1 MTRAADL
8 ADLGSAYGGY
18 NGFGFRNALIN
29 GGMQVSQRG
38 SSFSIAPTATAP
50 ITLDRWGVYSA
61 GATLGVTRGAGDG
74 DRFPYSLEVTGAA
87 GSTACNV
94 FQRIESSHASAF
106 VNRPATLSAR
116 IYLSAP
122 KTVSWYIGHPFA
134 ATDNYAGSPTVTSI
148 ANGSFG
154 TLPAGWN
161 TVSVTV
167 ENLGA
172 NAYKGLEVCIFTG
185 GVGAG
190 ETFRVTGVQFE
201 LGREATPFEFRPQA
215 IERLM
220 CQRYYQRGWTGIA
233 GGEGFSHERAAA
245 AFTGQTYVTKTSPFV
260 VPMRTAPSVAIYA
273 GGAAGVY
280 VQGVTGNDT
289 GWLPYTSG
297 LAGGAGGVTIWKNN
311 VTIPQ
316 GGIVSFDWTADAE
329 L

>member
-29 GGMQVSQRG
+29 GSMQIVQRNYP
-38 SSFSIAPTATAP
+38 FSIAPSTGP
-50 ITLDRWGVYSA
+50 ITIDRWGVYSA
-61 GATLGVTRGAGDG
+61 GATLSVTRGAGDG

-116 IYLSAP
+116 VYLSAP
-122 KTVSWYIGHPFA
+122 KTVSWYIGTPFA
-134 ATDNYAGSPTVTSI
+134 ATDNYTGSPTVTSI

-154 TLPAGWN
+154 TLPAGWS
-161 TVSVTV
+161 TISVTV

-185 GVGAG
+185 GVGVG

-220 CQRYYQRGWTGIA
+220 CQRYYQHGLSLA
-233 GGEGFSHERAAA
+233 PHGEGFSYERAAA

-289 GWLPYTSG
+289 GWQLYTSG
-297 LAGGAGGVTIWKNN
+297 LAGGRGGVTIWKNN

-316 GGIVSFDWTADAE
+316 GYVVSFDWIADAE

>member
-29 GGMQVSQRG
+29 GDMQVAQRG

-122 KTVSWYIGHPFA
+122 KTVSWYIGHPVT
-134 ATDNYAGSPTVTSI
+134 ATDNYTASPPFTAI
-148 ANGSFG
+148 AIGSFG
-154 TLPAGWN
+154 TLSAGWN

-172 NAYKGLEVCIFTG
+172 NAYKGLEVCIFTD

-190 ETFRVTGVQFE
+190 ETFRVTGVQLE
-201 LGREATPFEFRPQA
+201 LGREATPFEFRPMA
-215 IERLM
+215 VELAM
-220 CQRYYQRGWTGIA
+220 CQRYYQLSGMIYGQSLSTTSASLNFPLVTAMRAVPTAAIVNGSNALVQMGGVNTDVTSITNVYSGGTQSMGLNVSGTYSSAGLQYGAATTGSF
-233 GGEGFSHERAAA
+233 GFS
-245 AFTGQTYVTKTSPFV
+245 
-260 VPMRTAPSVAIYA
+260 
-273 GGAAGVY
+273 
-280 VQGVTGNDT
+280 
-289 GWLPYTSG
+289 
-297 LAGGAGGVTIWKNN
+297 
-311 VTIPQ
+311 
-316 GGIVSFDWTADAE
+316 AE